1 MAGMS
6 DIRHSI
12 RSISDMEQITR
23 AMHLISTSKMRKA
36 IQKYETNHTH
46 FVRVRSTIKDILAHT
61 RELSHPY
68 LGESEGGR
76 AAYVVI
82 AADKGLCGG
91 YNHNVLNLAYSTMQ
105 KSAERY
111 ILTVGQEARVF
122 FERKGYSIDV
132 EFLHVAQNPSLYYA
146 RGIAQDLLE
155 LFDNGIMN
163 EVYVVYTHF
172 ISGMR
177 QEPRVLKLLPLSISN
192 FQDVSEEAQ
201 YSAEMVYHPSP
212 REVFDILVPQFIIGL
227 VYGCL
232 VSSLASEQCARMIA
246 MENATNNAEERI
258 ADLTMQYNRARQA
271 AITAEISEIIGA
283 LEALS

>member
-1 MAGMS
+1 MPGMS

-36 IQKYETNHTH
+36 IAKYETNHSH
-46 FVRVRSTIKDILAHT
+46 FKRVRATIKDILAHT
-61 RELSHPY
+61 RGLSHPY
-68 LGESEGGR
+68 IGESEGGK

-91 YNHNVLNLAYSTMQ
+91 YNHNVLNLAYDTMQ
-105 KSAERY
+105 KNEERY
-111 ILTVGQEARVF
+111 ILSVGQEARVF
-122 FERKGYSIDV
+122 FERKGYMIDV

-146 RGIAQDLLE
+146 RGITEDLLE
-155 LFDNGIMN
+155 LFDNGILN

-172 ISGMR
+172 ISAMR
-177 QEPRVLKLLPLSISN
+177 QEPRVLKLLPLSVSN
-192 FQDVSEEAQ
+192 FGDISDEMQFSG
-201 YSAEMVYHPSP
+201 EMVYHPSP
-212 REVFDILVPQFIIGL
+212 KEVFDTLVPQYIIGL

-232 VSSLASEQCARMIA
+232 VSSLASEHCARMIA
-246 MENATNNAEERI
+246 MENATHNAEERI